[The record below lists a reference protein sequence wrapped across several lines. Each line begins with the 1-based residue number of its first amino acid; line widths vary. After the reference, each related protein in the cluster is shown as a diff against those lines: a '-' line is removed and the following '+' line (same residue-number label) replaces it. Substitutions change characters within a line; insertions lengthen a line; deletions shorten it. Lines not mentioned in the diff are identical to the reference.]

1 MLARAWKRLS
11 HRTSPSRI
19 LALVRPQLL
28 SILRAP
34 GVVPALVYFLVYGIL
49 AAIWWIY
56 YHGGWAPAW
65 PAHQRVYVL
74 LLAAA
79 VLSAALALCWLLA
92 RALVLPVL
100 LRAPQHGGAAQY
112 VLLGQM
118 EDGAPEDDLGADEA
132 PQRVLPVAAEWRSA
146 WWWVWVVLCAAVAGG
161 GCWSARTYEHPG
173 DIRYRP
179 ELRRALAHPIPA
191 GYNNGEKVFIAAA
204 FFDNKDVLPYWS
216 DTLLKVI
223 SFLGTANVFV
233 SIVESNSVDR
243 TRDLLRTLDSQL
255 ADASVRRRIL
265 LDDQTIQRPQEMAGN
280 PRIEFLSA
288 VRNRALEPLV
298 EAGGFDKVLFSND
311 IFIEPESVIELLKTA
326 DGAYDMACGLDFG
339 QFGSYDAWVLR
350 DRLGRLTSTLYAH
363 TFLRLPA
370 CCSPTHP
377 SSWPYFLDA
386 ADYAAMQAEA
396 PVPVFACW
404 NGIAA
409 LQADPFLPV
418 ALRANRTLSPH
429 ALPGALPATHPAAH
443 DARLRGPSPALTPP
457 VRFRASAPRECF
469 SSECFLLAY
478 DLRRQFALE
487 RVFVNPRV
495 VVAYAWRYYV
505 WYKWVVRHWA
515 VKWWVERVWGGA
527 WMQYAVMVVGDPER
541 VFTWDGGECH
551 PWW

>member
-1 MLARAWKRLS
+1 MPWRPWWY
-11 HRTSPSRI
+11 I
-19 LALVRPQLL
+19 LA
-28 SILRAP
+28 ILRFP
-34 GVVPALVYFLVYGIL
+34 GLLPGLVYI
-49 AAIWWIY
+49 AIYNQLQRRWCEQY
-56 YHGGWAPAW
+56 CEGWKPAW
-65 PAHQRVYVL
+65 PARWRVFVLLLVTTILFSAVYLCWLMVSGLVFPAVWRHIRPPEKRYRDEARYVL
-74 LLAAA
+74 LEDMEDGERGSFDLDAPRMYPIVQAAKPA
-79 VLSAALALCWLLA
+79 AYRRRGWWVRVVLSAF
-92 RALVLPVL
+92 
-100 LRAPQHGGAAQY
+100 
-112 VLLGQM
+112 
-118 EDGAPEDDLGADEA
+118 
-132 PQRVLPVAAEWRSA
+132 
-146 WWWVWVVLCAAVAGG
+146 VAGYG
-161 GCWSARTYEHPG
+161 FWSASAYEHPG

-179 ELRRALAHPIPA
+179 EVQHALAHPRPE
-191 GYNNGEKVFIAAA
+191 GYFNGERIFIAAM
-204 FFDNKDVLPYWS
+204 FYNNEHVLPHWS
-216 DTLLKVI
+216 ATLLKVVQY
-223 SFLGTANVFV
+223 LGTDNVFV

-243 TRDLLRTLDSQL
+243 TRDILRTLDGKL
-255 ADASVRRRIL
+255 ADAGVRRRIL
-265 LDDQTIQRPQEMAGN
+265 LDDQTVQRPQDMAWN

-311 IFIEPESVIELLKTA
+311 IFIEPESIVELLKTA
-326 DGAYDMACGLDFG
+326 DGAYDMACGLDFAH
-339 QFGSYDAWVLR
+339 FGSYDAWVLR
-350 DRLGRLTSTLYAH
+350 DRIGRLTSVH
-363 TFLRLPA
+363 
-370 CCSPTHP
+370 
-377 SSWPYFLDA
+377 WPYFFDA

-551 PWW
+551 PWD